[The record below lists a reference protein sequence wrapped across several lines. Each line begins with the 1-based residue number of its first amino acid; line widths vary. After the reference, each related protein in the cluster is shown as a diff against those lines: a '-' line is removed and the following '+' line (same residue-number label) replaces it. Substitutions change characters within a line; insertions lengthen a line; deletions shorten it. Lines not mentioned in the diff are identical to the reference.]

1 MACARRA
8 SQAQNAA
15 AGVARKLHSGI
26 AICKDEAMINSSA
39 SANEHALFT
48 FKGMLT
54 KFMRM
59 LFPLEFRLDSLANTG
74 AILPFHYPLIAGEMI
89 YLPESVSQ
97 MGSDALA
104 RDYYILTAAHL
115 AARHEFGTFDFRL
128 ADIPGFEDRGE
139 TGAEALDSYVA
150 AFDDPALA
158 GALLRLC
165 ESARVDAQLARR
177 YRGLE
182 PRLRQMNATLVNL
195 LRPEA
200 LSTILVKAA
209 LAAGSEDTGPAGG
222 FNRRARDFFEPL
234 REPETDVTQSA
245 LATGMMYQWLQALI
259 AAARAAGAT
268 DALGDRADQMRND
281 LIGNLNRP
289 AGDAGDGMGD
299 SADENGGGETDQ
311 LVQMES
317 SGRHS
322 KGKGGRPLTPEE
334 LRKLIE
340 QGAQLK
346 PSESSGDAEGD
357 GMYLTQLSNKDVQ
370 ELEQLRE
377 QLGEVGTI
385 PGAGRLVL
393 GRTRSQDSYYAY
405 DEWDY
410 VAADYRRNWCRLR
423 EIHVDGDGGD
433 FFEATLLRYAEL
445 LPQVRRNFQRIRPAS
460 YRMVRGLEDGD
471 EIDLERTIESRVAR
485 RMGEVPDNRLY
496 KARKKEARD
505 VATLFLLD
513 MSASTDEPVHREPPR
528 YGQQDDDNDDW
539 SKTWQRRPQQPQRP
553 RRIIDVNKE
562 ALVIMAQALEEIGDS
577 YAIMGF
583 SGHGRDN
590 VEFYVIKEFDN
601 QLTDEVKAR
610 VGAVEPKRSTRMGT
624 AIRHVR
630 EKFKDVA
637 SRAKH
642 MLLLSD
648 GFPQDFDYGHDRRS
662 NAYGIQDTMVALK
675 ELEMSGVLPFC
686 ITVDRTGHD
695 YLRQMCS
702 ASRYLVIEDI
712 TSLPRQ
718 LPKIYEQVVR
728 W

>member
-1 MACARRA
+1 MATE
-8 SQAQNAA
+8 NP
-15 AGVARKLHSGI
+15 
-26 AICKDEAMINSSA
+26 AI
-39 SANEHALFT
+39 NEHALYT
-48 FKGMLT
+48 VKGMLT

-59 LFPLEFRLDSLANTG
+59 LFPLEFRIDSLANAG
-74 AILPFHYPLIAGEMI
+74 AILPFHYPLMPGEMI
-89 YLPESVSQ
+89 YLPETVSAI
-97 MGSDALA
+97 GSGAMA
-104 RDYYILTAAHL
+104 RDYYVLTAAHL

-128 ADIPGFEDRGE
+128 ADMAGFEDRAE
-139 TGAEALDSYVA
+139 TGLEALESYTSS
-150 AFDDPALA
+150 FDDPALA

-165 ESARVDAQLARR
+165 ESARVDAELSRR
-177 YRGLE
+177 YRGLTS
-182 PRLRQMNATLVNL
+182 RIRGMNAALTEV

-200 LSTILVKAA
+200 LSTMLVKAA
-209 LAAGSEDTGPAGG
+209 LDLVEAEENGPAGAFIGHAQG
-222 FNRRARDFFEPL
+222 FFAPL
-234 REPETDVTQSA
+234 RVQGATVTESA
-245 LATGMMYQWLQALI
+245 RFTGALYEWLLALM
-259 AAARAAGAT
+259 AAAREAGENE
-268 DALGDRADQMRND
+268 ALSDRAAQMRND
-281 LIGNLNRP
+281 LIQNVRG
-289 AGDAGDGMGD
+289 AGEPSDAMDDSSDLDGDG
-299 SADENGGGETDQ
+299 GEPDQ
-311 LVQMES
+311 MTQMDA
-317 SGRHS
+317 SGRS
-322 KGKGGRPLTPEE
+322 LKGKGGRPLSLEE
-334 LRKLIE
+334 IRKLIE

-346 PSESSGDAEGD
+346 PSQATGGAEGE
-357 GMYLTQLSNKDVQ
+357 GMYLTQLKGKDAQ
-370 ELEQLRE
+370 ELEDLRE
-377 QLGEVGTI
+377 QLGEIATL
-385 PGAGRLVL
+385 PGAGRLIL
-393 GRTRSQDSYYAY
+393 GRGRAQDSYYAY

-423 EIHVDGDGGD
+423 EIHVDGDEGD
-433 FFEATLLRYAEL
+433 FFEATLQRYSEL

-471 EIDLERTIESRVAR
+471 EIDFDRTIESRVMR
-485 RMGEVPDNRLY
+485 RMGEIPDGRVY

-513 MSASTDEPVHREPPR
+513 MSASTDEPVHRDPPR
-528 YGQQDDDNDDW
+528 PSQDDDDSDDW
-539 SKTWQRRPQQPQRP
+539 MKAWQRRPQQPQRP

-590 VEFYVIKEFDN
+590 VEFYVIKEFDHE
-601 QLTDEVKAR
+601 LSDEVKAR

-630 EKFKDVA
+630 EKFKDVT

-642 MLLLSD
+642 VILLSD

-675 ELEMSGVLPFC
+675 ELEMAGVLPFC

-695 YLRQMCS
+695 YLRQMCAS
-702 ASRYLVIEDI
+702 SRYLVIEDI

>member
-1 MACARRA
+1 MAT
-8 SQAQNAA
+8 
-15 AGVARKLHSGI
+15 
-26 AICKDEAMINSSA
+26 SSA
-39 SANEHALFT
+39 SANAYALFT
-48 FKGMLT
+48 FKGMLA

-74 AILPFHYPLIAGEMI
+74 AILPFHYPLLAGEMI
-89 YLPESVSQ
+89 YLPETISQ
-97 MGSDALA
+97 IGNEELA
-104 RDYYILTAAHL
+104 RDYYVLTAAHL
-115 AARHEFGTFDFRL
+115 AARHEFGTFDFHL
-128 ADIPGFEDRGE
+128 ADIPGFEQRGE
-139 TGAEALDSYVA
+139 TGVEALDSYVES
-150 AFDDPALA
+150 FDDPALA

-165 ESARVDAQLARR
+165 EAARVDAQLSRR
-177 YRGLE
+177 YRGLA
-182 PRLRQMNATLVNL
+182 PRLQRMNSILVEM

-209 LAAGSEDTGPAGG
+209 LTAGPDGASSADG
-222 FNRRARDFFEPL
+222 FNRRAREFFEPL
-234 REPETDVTQSA
+234 RHSGADVTQSA
-245 LATGMMYQWLQALI
+245 LCTGLMYQWLQALI
-259 AAARAAGAT
+259 AAARAAGASDALGERADQMLNDLIGDLNHPAGEAG
-268 DALGDRADQMRND
+268 DALGD
-281 LIGNLNRP
+281 G
-289 AGDAGDGMGD
+289 
-299 SADENGGGETDQ
+299 ADEDGAGETDQ

-357 GMYLTQLSNKDVQ
+357 GMYLTQLSNKDLQ
-370 ELEQLRE
+370 EFEQLRE
-377 QLGEVGTI
+377 QLGEVSTM
-385 PGAGRLVL
+385 PGAGRLML

-423 EIHVDGDGGD
+423 EVRVEGDSGD

-471 EIDLERTIESRVAR
+471 EIDIERTIESRVAR
-485 RMGEVPDNRLY
+485 RMGEVPDGRVY

-513 MSASTDEPVHREPPR
+513 MSASTDEPIHREPPR

-539 SKTWQRRPQQPQRP
+539 TRAWQRRPQQPQRP

-590 VEFYVIKEFDN
+590 VEFYVIKEFDHE
-601 QLTDEVKAR
+601 LTDEVKAR

-642 MLLLSD
+642 VMLLSD

>member
-1 MACARRA
+1 MDP
-8 SQAQNAA
+8 
-15 AGVARKLHSGI
+15 K
-26 AICKDEAMINSSA
+26 KA
-39 SANEHALFT
+39 SADDHALFMV
-48 FKGMLT
+48 KGMLT

-59 LFPLEFRLDSLANTG
+59 LFPMEFRLDSLSNTG
-74 AILPFHYPLIAGEMI
+74 AILPFHYPLMPGEMI
-89 YLPESVSQ
+89 YLPESVSAVGTAE
-97 MGSDALA
+97 MA
-104 RDYYILTAAHL
+104 RDYYVLTAAHL
-115 AARHEFGTFDFRL
+115 AGRHEFGTFTFQL
-128 ADIPGFEDRGE
+128 ADVPGFEQRAE
-139 TGAEALDSYVA
+139 TGVEALDSYVSS
-150 AFDDPALA
+150 FEDPALA

-165 ESARVDAQLARR
+165 ESARVDSELTRR
-177 YRGLE
+177 YRGLA
-182 PRLRQMNATLVNL
+182 PRLERMNASLIDT

-200 LSTILVKAA
+200 LSTMLVKAS
-209 LAAGSEDTGPAGG
+209 LGVSSPDDDDPAGA
-222 FNRRARDFFEPL
+222 FIQRAEQFFAPL
-234 REPETDVTQSA
+234 REPGASVVQSA
-245 LATGMMYQWLQALI
+245 HLTGAMYQWLQALI
-259 AAARAAGAT
+259 AAARAAGEG
-268 DALGDRADQMRND
+268 DPLGEGAAQMRND
-281 LIGNLNRP
+281 LIGSVKGP
-289 AGDAGDGMGD
+289 SESGDGMDSEGD
-299 SADENGGGETDQ
+299 ADGEGGEPDQ
-311 LVQMES
+311 LTKMET
-317 SGRHS
+317 SGRNS

-334 LRKLIE
+334 IRKLIE

-346 PSESSGDAEGD
+346 PSQATGGAEGE
-357 GMYLTQLSNKDVQ
+357 GMYLTQLHGKEAQ
-370 ELEQLRE
+370 ELEELRE
-377 QLGEVGTI
+377 QLGEIGNM
-385 PGAGRLVL
+385 PGAGRLIL
-393 GRTRSQDSYYAY
+393 GRGRSQDSYYAY

-423 EIHVDGDGGD
+423 EIQVDGDGGD
-433 FFEATLLRYAEL
+433 FFEATLTRYSDL

-471 EIDLERTIESRVAR
+471 EIDFDRTIESRVAR
-485 RMGEVPDNRLY
+485 RMGEIPDNRVY

-513 MSASTDEPVHREPPR
+513 MSASTDEPIHRDPPR
-528 YGQQDDDNDDW
+528 FSQDDDDADDW
-539 SKTWQRRPQQPQRP
+539 MKAWQRRPQQPQRP

-562 ALVIMAQALEEIGDS
+562 ALVIMAQSLEEIGDQ

-590 VEFYVIKEFDN
+590 VEFYIIKEFDN
-601 QLTDEVKAR
+601 ELTDEVKAR
-610 VGAVEPKRSTRMGT
+610 VGAVEPKRSTRMGA

-642 MLLLSD
+642 VILLSD

-675 ELEMSGVLPFC
+675 ELEMAGVLPFC

-695 YLRQMCS
+695 YLRQMC
-702 ASRYLVIEDI
+702 APTRYLVIEDI

>member
-1 MACARRA
+1 
-8 SQAQNAA
+8 
-15 AGVARKLHSGI
+15 
-26 AICKDEAMINSSA
+26 
-39 SANEHALFT
+39 
-48 FKGMLT
+48 MLT

-59 LFPLEFRLDSLANTG
+59 LFPLEFRLDSIANTG
-74 AILPFHYPLIAGEMI
+74 ALLPFHYPLVPGEMI
-89 YLPESVSQ
+89 YLPERVSQ
-97 MGSDALA
+97 MGAELA

-128 ADIPGFEDRGE
+128 SEMAGFEDRGE
-139 TGAEALDSYVA
+139 TGVEALDGFIES
-150 AFDDPALA
+150 FDDPALA

-165 ESARVDAQLARR
+165 ESARIDAELSRR

-182 PRLRQMNATLVNL
+182 PRIWRMNAALIDM
-195 LRPEA
+195 LRPNA
-200 LSTILVKAA
+200 LSTVLVNSS
-209 LAAGSEDTGPAGG
+209 LLDRPAQNGVASG
-222 FNRRARDFFEPL
+222 FHRQARAFFQPL
-234 REPETDVTQSA
+234 REPGTDVAQSA
-245 LATGMMYQWLQALI
+245 RSASSMYQWLQELMS
-259 AAARAAGAT
+259 AARAAGVT
-268 DALGDRADQMRND
+268 DELGERADEMRND
-281 LIGNLNRP
+281 LVGRFDRP
-289 AGDAGDGMGD
+289 QGD
-299 SADENGGGETDQ
+299 SDSLSDDADADDAGGETDQ

-317 SGRHS
+317 SGRNS

-357 GMYLTQLSNKDVQ
+357 GMYLTQLSNKDLQ
-370 ELEQLRE
+370 EFEQLRE
-377 QLGEVGTI
+377 QLGEVGSL
-385 PGAGRLVL
+385 PGAGRLMI
-393 GRTRSQDSYYAY
+393 GRNRSQDSYYAY

-410 VAADYRRNWCRLR
+410 VASDYRRNWCRLR
-423 EIHVDGDGGD
+423 EIKVEGDTGD

-460 YRMVRGLEDGD
+460 YRVVRGLEDGD
-471 EIDLERTIESRVAR
+471 EIDLDRTIESRVAR
-485 RMGEVPDNRLY
+485 RMGEVPDGRVY
-496 KARKKEARD
+496 RARKKEARD

-513 MSASTDEPVHREPPR
+513 MSASTDEPVHREIPR
-528 YGQQDDDNDDW
+528 AVQDSDDSDDW
-539 SKTWQRRPQQPQRP
+539 SKAWQRRPQQPQRP

-601 QLTDEVKAR
+601 ELSDEVKAR

-630 EKFKDVA
+630 EKFKDVS

-642 MLLLSD
+642 VILLSD

>member
-1 MACARRA
+1 MATDNTA
-8 SQAQNAA
+8 
-15 AGVARKLHSGI
+15 V
-26 AICKDEAMINSSA
+26 
-39 SANEHALFT
+39 NEHALYMV
-48 FKGMLT
+48 KGMLT

-59 LFPLEFRLDSLANTG
+59 LFPLEFRIDSVQNA
-74 AILPFHYPLIAGEMI
+74 AASLPFHYPLMPGEMI
-89 YLPESVSQ
+89 YLPETVS
-97 MGSDALA
+97 ALGGAAMA

-115 AARHEFGTFDFRL
+115 AGRHEFGTFGFRL
-128 ADIPGFEDRGE
+128 ADMPGFEERAE
-139 TGAEALDSYVA
+139 TGVEALDSYVSS
-150 AFDDPALA
+150 FDDPALA

-165 ESARVDAQLARR
+165 ESARVDAELSRR
-177 YRGLE
+177 YRGLA
-182 PRLRQMNATLVNL
+182 PRIAGMHTALAET

-200 LSTILVKAA
+200 LSTMLVKASLA
-209 LAAGSEDTGPAGG
+209 LATVEEDDPAAPFIRKASE
-222 FNRRARDFFEPL
+222 FFAPL
-234 REPETDVTQSA
+234 REAGADVKQSA
-245 LATGMMYQWLQALI
+245 FLTGAMYQWLRALI
-259 AAARAAGAT
+259 AAAREAGA
-268 DALGDRADQMRND
+268 DGSLGEGAAQMRDD
-281 LIGNLNRP
+281 LIGSVRG
-289 AGDAGDGMGD
+289 AEDSGDGMDAEGDAGDT
-299 SADENGGGETDQ
+299 GGETDQ
-311 LVQMES
+311 LTQMEA

-322 KGKGGRPLTPEE
+322 KGKGRPLTPEE
-334 LRKLIE
+334 IRKLLE

-346 PSESSGDAEGD
+346 PSQSTGGAEGE
-357 GMYLTQLSNKDVQ
+357 GMYLTQLKGKEAE
-370 ELEQLRE
+370 ELEELRE
-377 QLGEVGTI
+377 QLGEIGTM
-385 PGAGRLVL
+385 PGAGRLIL
-393 GRTRSQDSYYAY
+393 GRGRTQDSYYAY

-423 EIHVDGDGGD
+423 EIPVEGDGGD
-433 FFEATLLRYAEL
+433 FFEQTLQRYSEL

-471 EIDLERTIESRVAR
+471 EIDFDRTIESRVAR
-485 RMGEVPDNRLY
+485 RMGEIPDNRVY

-513 MSASTDEPVHREPPR
+513 MSASTDEPIHRDPPR
-528 YGQQDDDNDDW
+528 YNQDDTDSDDW
-539 SKTWQRRPQQPQRP
+539 MKSWQRRPQQPQRP

-562 ALVIMAQALEEIGDS
+562 ALVIMAQALEEIGDQ

-590 VEFYVIKEFDN
+590 VEFYVIKEFEHE
-601 QLTDEVKAR
+601 LSDEVKSR

-642 MLLLSD
+642 VIMLSD

-675 ELEMSGVLPFC
+675 ELEMAGVLPFC

-695 YLRQMCS
+695 YLRQMC
-702 ASRYLVIEDI
+702 APSRYLVIEDI

-718 LPKIYEQVVR
+718 LPKVYEQVVR

>member
-1 MACARRA
+1 ME
-8 SQAQNAA
+8 
-15 AGVARKLHSGI
+15 I
-26 AICKDEAMINSSA
+26 IDA

-48 FKGMLT
+48 VKGMLT

-59 LFPLEFRLDSLANTG
+59 LFPLEFRLDSIANTG
-74 AILPFHYPLIAGEMI
+74 ALLPFHYPLVPGEMI
-89 YLPESVSQ
+89 YLPERVSQ
-97 MGSDALA
+97 MGAELA

-128 ADIPGFEDRGE
+128 SEMAGFEDRGE
-139 TGAEALDSYVA
+139 TGVEALDS
-150 AFDDPALA
+150 FIESFNDPALA

-165 ESARVDAQLARR
+165 ESARIDAELSRR

-182 PRLRQMNATLVNL
+182 PRIRRMNAALIEM
-195 LRPEA
+195 LRPNA
-200 LSTILVKAA
+200 LSTLLVNAS
-209 LAAGSEDTGPAGG
+209 LLDRPAQSGVASG
-222 FNRRARDFFEPL
+222 FHRQARAFFQPL
-234 REPETDVTQSA
+234 REPGTDVAQSA
-245 LATGMMYQWLQALI
+245 RSASGMYQWLQELM
-259 AAARAAGAT
+259 AAARAAGVT
-268 DALGDRADQMRND
+268 DELGERADEMRND
-281 LIGNLNRP
+281 LIGRLNRP
-289 AGDAGDGMGD
+289 EGD
-299 SADENGGGETDQ
+299 SDSLSDDADADDTGGETDQ

-317 SGRHS
+317 SGRNS

-346 PSESSGDAEGD
+346 PAESSGDAEGD
-357 GMYLTQLSNKDVQ
+357 GMYLTQLTNKDLQ
-370 ELEQLRE
+370 EFEQLRE
-377 QLGEVGTI
+377 QLGEVGNL
-385 PGAGRLVL
+385 PGAGRLMI
-393 GRTRSQDSYYAY
+393 GRNRSQDSYYAY

-423 EIHVDGDGGD
+423 EIRVEGDTGD

-460 YRMVRGLEDGD
+460 YRVVRGLEDGE
-471 EIDLERTIESRVAR
+471 EIDLDRTIESRVAR
-485 RMGEVPDNRLY
+485 RMGEVPDGRVY
-496 KARKKEARD
+496 RARKKEARD

-513 MSASTDEPVHREPPR
+513 MSASTDEPVHREVPR
-528 YGQQDDDNDDW
+528 AAQDTDDSDDW
-539 SKTWQRRPQQPQRP
+539 TKAWQRRPQQPQRP

-601 QLTDEVKAR
+601 ELSDEVKAR

-630 EKFKDVA
+630 EKFKDVS

-642 MLLLSD
+642 VILLSD

-702 ASRYLVIEDI
+702 VSRYLVIEDI